1 MPGIAAAATRKK
13 NDGSVIRAIGID
25 SCLKV
30 HEESLRWKMAR
41 KMAGRRLGSS
51 LLVSGRW
58 ELARKLLKGQL

>member
-1 MPGIAAAATRKK
+1 MPGITATATRKK
-13 NDGSVIRAIGID
+13 NRSAISAIGVD

-41 KMAGRRLGSS
+41 KMAGRRLGGS

-58 ELARKLLKGQL
+58 ELARKLLRGQL